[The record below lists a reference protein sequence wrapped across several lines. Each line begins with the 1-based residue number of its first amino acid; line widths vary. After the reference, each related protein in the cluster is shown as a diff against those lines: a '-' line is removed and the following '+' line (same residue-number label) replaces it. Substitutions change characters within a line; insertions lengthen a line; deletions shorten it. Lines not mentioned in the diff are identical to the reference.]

1 MDWNSL
7 PETPSPR
14 PLPGRPI
21 RLEPAL
27 GFTENHARRLRTT
40 RIQGGTRYTGEVRE
54 RSVRIFDY
62 GEFTGFEYSLKD
74 PN

>member
-7 PETPSPR
+7 PETPLPR
-14 PLPGRPI
+14 PLPARPI

-27 GFTENHARRLRTT
+27 GCTENYVCRLRTT